1 MGFWIIV
8 TAANLVVGALVG
20 LCAVAGFL
28 LPLVYT
34 GPLGME
40 VTEGLALSFAAFILS
55 GALGSA
61 NYRKAGSLDVAFG
74 IRLSIGSLAGAIL
87 GVGLNLIIPEA
98 AVKTLLYLVVLL
110 SGISI
115 LLRKEK
121 TKATKNLPREGQAI
135 QEGQAAQES
144 QTIQEGQAA
153 QESQAVQEGQ
163 AAPKSIGISSN
174 LPATLGLGFATGAI
188 CSMSGAGGPVLVM
201 PLLVVFGIEVRTAVG
216 VALFNSIF
224 IGIPACIGYLS
235 QCSGMKLL
243 PVMAAALISH
253 GIGVTFGSR
262 NAVRINQV
270 LLKKGIG
277 VFSILIALWKLFG

>member
-20 LCAVAGFL
+20 LCGVAGFL

-61 NYRKAGSLDVAFG
+61 NYRKAGSLDAAFG

-121 TKATKNLPREGQAI
+121 PKETKNSPRKGE
-135 QEGQAAQES
+135 
-144 QTIQEGQAA
+144 
-153 QESQAVQEGQ
+153 
-163 AAPKSIGISSN
+163 AAPKSGGISSN

-243 PVMAAALISH
+243 PVMAAALVSH

>member
-1 MGFWIIV
+1 M
-8 TAANLVVGALVG
+8 
-20 LCAVAGFL
+20 
-28 LPLVYT
+28 
-34 GPLGME
+34 
-40 VTEGLALSFAAFILS
+40 
-55 GALGSA
+55 
-61 NYRKAGSLDVAFG
+61 
-74 IRLSIGSLAGAIL
+74 
-87 GVGLNLIIPEA
+87 
-98 AVKTLLYLVVLL
+98 VLL

-121 TKATKNLPREGQAI
+121 TKATKNLPREGQA
-135 QEGQAAQES
+135 
-144 QTIQEGQAA
+144 A

-163 AAPKSIGISSN
+163 AAPKSSGISSN

>member
-20 LCAVAGFL
+20 LCGVAGFL

-121 TKATKNLPREGQAI
+121 TKATKNLPREGQA
-135 QEGQAAQES
+135 AKES

-153 QESQAVQEGQ
+153 KESQAVQEGQ

>member
-20 LCAVAGFL
+20 LCGVAGFL

-40 VTEGLALSFAAFILS
+40 VTESLALSFAAFILS

-121 TKATKNLPREGQAI
+121 TKATKNLPREGQAT
-135 QEGQAAQES
+135 QES

>member
-1 MGFWIIV
+1 MEFWIIV

-20 LCAVAGFL
+20 LCGVAGFL

-74 IRLSIGSLAGAIL
+74 IRLSIGSLAGVIL

-135 QEGQAAQES
+135 QEGQ
-144 QTIQEGQAA
+144 TIQEGQAVQEGQA
-153 QESQAVQEGQ
+153 AKESQAVQEGQ
-163 AAPKSIGISSN
+163 AASKSSGISSN

>member
-1 MGFWIIV
+1 M
-8 TAANLVVGALVG
+8 G
-20 LCAVAGFL
+20 LCGVAGFL

-87 GVGLNLIIPEA
+87 GVGRNLIIPEA

>member
-20 LCAVAGFL
+20 LCGVAGFL

-40 VTEGLALSFAAFILS
+40 VTESLALSFAAFILS

-121 TKATKNLPREGQAI
+121 TKATKNLPREGQAAKESQVV
-135 QEGQAAQES
+135 QEGQAAK
-144 QTIQEGQAA
+144 
-153 QESQAVQEGQ
+153 ESQAVQEGQ
-163 AAPKSIGISSN
+163 AAPKSSGISSN

-235 QCSGMKLL
+235 QCSGTKLL

-270 LLKKGIG
+270 LLKKGVG

>member
-20 LCAVAGFL
+20 LCGVAGFL

-121 TKATKNLPREGQAI
+121 TKATKNLPREGHAI
-135 QEGQAAQES
+135 QEGHAAKES
-144 QTIQEGQAA
+144 QAVQEGHAA
-153 QESQAVQEGQ
+153 KESQAVQEGQ
-163 AAPKSIGISSN
+163 AASKSSGISSN

>member
-20 LCAVAGFL
+20 LCGVAGFL

-144 QTIQEGQAA
+144 QAIQEGQAA
-153 QESQAVQEGQ
+153 KESQAVQEGQ
-163 AAPKSIGISSN
+163 AASKSSGISSN

-188 CSMSGAGGPVLVM
+188 CSMSGAGRPVLVM

>member
-20 LCAVAGFL
+20 LCGVAGFL

-34 GPLGME
+34 GPLGMD

-61 NYRKAGSLDVAFG
+61 NYRKAGSLDAAFG

-121 TKATKNLPREGQAI
+121 PKETKNPPRKGE
-135 QEGQAAQES
+135 
-144 QTIQEGQAA
+144 T
-153 QESQAVQEGQ
+153 
-163 AAPKSIGISSN
+163 APKSGGISSN
-174 LPATLGLGFATGAI
+174 LPATLGLGFTTGAI

-243 PVMAAALISH
+243 PVMAAALVSH

-262 NAVRINQV
+262 NAVKINQV